1 MANEIICPI
10 CNGLE
15 VFERL
20 FVKDHSVSGEIFQLF
35 ACRTCAALYTFNPPA
50 PDQIGVYYQ
59 SDAYIS
65 HTDSNK
71 GLFNKV
77 YQRVR
82 KFALANKR
90 KLIEH
95 QDAGQ
100 TQGKILDYG
109 CGTGAFLHEMKL
121 AGWDVTGLE
130 PDESARSRASSLIN
144 QPVYEPA
151 MLESLAT
158 GSYQVITLW
167 HVLEHVH
174 ELHKTVARL
183 ADLMDDNGLMI
194 IAVPNHLSHDAHHY
208 GQYWAA
214 YDVPRHL
221 HHFNPQSLKHLLSL
235 HGLEITR
242 ILPMWFDSFYVSLLS
257 EKYKSGKMRIVP
269 ALWQGLI
276 SNFKALKRPGT
287 CSSQIYLIKKK
298 ISLQ

>member
-1 MANEIICPI
+1 MANEKICPI
-10 CNGLE
+10 CGGIE

-20 FVKDHSVSGEIFQLF
+20 VVKDHSVSGEIFQLF
-35 ACRTCAALYTFNPPA
+35 TCRTCEALYTLNPPA

-82 KFALANKR
+82 KFALTNKR

-95 QDAGQ
+95 HDAGKA
-100 TQGKILDYG
+100 QGKILDYG
-109 CGTGAFLHEMKL
+109 CGTGAFLQEMKL

-130 PDESARSRASSLIN
+130 PDESARNRASSLIN
-144 QPVYEPA
+144 QTIYEPTL
-151 MLESLAT
+151 LESMPS

-174 ELHKTVARL
+174 DLHETVARL
-183 ADLMDDNGLMI
+183 ADLMADNGLMI
-194 IAVPNHLSHDAHHY
+194 IAVPNHLSYDAQHY

-221 HHFNPQSLKHLLSL
+221 YHFNPQSLKHLLSSY
-235 HGLEITR
+235 GLEINR

-257 EKYKSGKMRIVP
+257 EKYRSGKMRIIS
-269 ALWQGLI
+269 AIWQGI
-276 SNFKALKRPGT
+276 SSNVKALIRPGT